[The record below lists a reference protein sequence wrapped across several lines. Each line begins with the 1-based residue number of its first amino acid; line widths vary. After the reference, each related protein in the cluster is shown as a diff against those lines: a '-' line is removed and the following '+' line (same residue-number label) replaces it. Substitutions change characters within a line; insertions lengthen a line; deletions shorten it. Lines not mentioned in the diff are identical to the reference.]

1 MSDTIRIQNHPFPF
15 LLYLEWSLL
24 GIAMLVEAL
33 PAPFLQTH
41 RMPLLS
47 IVSMVGFGLIGLRL
61 PKTGQRSKILY
72 TGLQIGLLL
81 IGTVMGGN
89 RLFPFLYL
97 ILVIRSCLI
106 FELPGRL
113 LIAGLTLPLFLTN
126 LFQRVADKRIAL
138 PLELQE
144 KSSSITPVLMLN
156 ATVLFLVS
164 LFFVLLLV
172 NALLSERRSR
182 EELARANQQLRAYAL
197 RIENQATLEE
207 RNRIAREIHDSLGHF
222 LTGLNIQ
229 LEGALKLWSSHPAK
243 AQDFLIEAKRQGTAA
258 LQEVRQSVATLRSDP
273 LRGQDLN
280 EGLASLA
287 KEFHHSSGILPEYH
301 LQLSQTLPTEVSTT
315 LYRIVQEA
323 LTNCCKYAAAS
334 KVEIHLETVQ
344 NHSAWQVPSRDGS
357 PESDL
362 YLSVRD
368 NGKGFKVDQN
378 TTGFGLR
385 GMRER
390 ALALGGRFEVTSEPG
405 KGCHLEVHVP
415 LSRLTS

>member
-1 MSDTIRIQNHPFPF
+1 MSPWVVAVLIMSNPSTIRTQNHPFPF
-15 LLYLEWSLL
+15 LLYLEWSFL
-24 GIAMLVEAL
+24 GIAILAEAL

-72 TGLQIGLLL
+72 TVLQIGLLL
-81 IGTVMGGN
+81 LGTVLGGN

-113 LIAGLTLPLFLTN
+113 LIAGLTLPLFLIN
-126 LFQRVADKRIAL
+126 LFQRFAEKQGSL
-138 PLELQE
+138 PIELQE
-144 KSSSITPVLMLN
+144 KSNSIAPVLMLN

-164 LFFVLLLV
+164 LIFVLLLI
-172 NALLSERRSR
+172 NTLLSERHSR
-182 EELARANQQLRAYAL
+182 EELALANNKLRTYAL

-229 LEGALKLWSSHPAK
+229 LEGALKLWSSNPAK
-243 AQDFLIEAKRQGTAA
+243 AQDFLIEAKRQGATA

-280 EGLASLA
+280 EGIASLA

-301 LQLSQTLPTEVSTT
+301 IQLSQSLPMEVSTT

-323 LTNCCKYAAAS
+323 LTNSCKYATAS
-334 KVEIHLETVQ
+334 KVEIQLETI
-344 NHSAWQVPSRDGS
+344 GT
-357 PESDL
+357 DL

-390 ALALGGRFEVTSEPG
+390 ALALGGQFEVISEPG
-405 KGCHLEVHVP
+405 RGCHLEVHVP
-415 LSRLTS
+415 LGRLRS

>member
-15 LLYLEWSLL
+15 LLYLEWILL
-24 GIAMLVEAL
+24 GIVILAEAL

-41 RMPLLS
+41 RIPLLS
-47 IVSMVGFGLIGLRL
+47 IVSMVGFGILGLRL
-61 PKTGQRSKILY
+61 PTGGKSKKVLY

-81 IGTVMGGN
+81 LGTILGGN

-113 LIAGLTLPLFLTN
+113 VIAGLTLPLFLIV
-126 LFQRVADKRIAL
+126 LFQRFADRQRSL
-138 PLELQE
+138 PIELQE
-144 KSSSITPVLMLN
+144 KFNSVNPILMLN

-164 LFFVLLLV
+164 LTFVLLLI
-172 NALLSERRSR
+172 NALLSERRSK
-182 EELARANQQLRAYAL
+182 EELALANEQLRAYAL

-229 LEGALKLWSSHPAK
+229 LEGALKLWSSNPTK
-243 AQDFLIEAKRQGTAA
+243 AQDFLIEAKRHGTSA

-273 LRGQDLN
+273 LRGQDLK
-280 EGLASLA
+280 EGIVSLA
-287 KEFHHSSGILPEYH
+287 KDFYHSSGVLPEYH
-301 LQLSQTLPTEVSTT
+301 LQLSQSLPTEVSTT

-323 LTNCCKYAAAS
+323 LTNSCKYAGAS
-334 KVEIHLETVQ
+334 KVEIQLETVQ
-344 NHSAWQVPSRDGS
+344 NHKDGS
-357 PESDL
+357 QGPDL
-362 YLSVRD
+362 YLSVKD

-390 ALALGGRFEVTSEPG
+390 ALALGGQFEVTSEPV

-415 LSRLTS
+415 LVRLMP

>member
-1 MSDTIRIQNHPFPF
+1 MSSMGCGLTYMRTPSTIRIQNHPFPF
-15 LLYLEWSLL
+15 LLYLEWSFL
-24 GIAMLVEAL
+24 GVAILAEAL

-41 RMPLLS
+41 RIPLLS
-47 IVSMVGFGLIGLRL
+47 VVSMVGFGLLGLRL
-61 PKTGQRSKILY
+61 PKTGPSSKILY

-81 IGTVMGGN
+81 LGTILGGN

-126 LFQRVADKRIAL
+126 LFQRFADRQGSL
-138 PLELQE
+138 PIELQE
-144 KSSSITPVLMLN
+144 RSNSITPILMLN

-164 LFFVLLLV
+164 LIFVLLLI
-172 NALLSERRSR
+172 NALLSERRSK
-182 EELARANQQLRAYAL
+182 EELALANKQLRAYAL

-222 LTGLNIQ
+222 LTGLNVQ
-229 LEGALKLWSSHPAK
+229 LEGALKLWSSNPTK
-243 AQDFLIEAKRQGTAA
+243 AQDFLIQAKRQGTSA

-273 LRGQDLN
+273 LRGQDLK
-280 EGLASLA
+280 EGIITLA

-301 LQLSQTLPTEVSTT
+301 LQLSQALPMEVSTT

-323 LTNCCKYAAAS
+323 LTNSCKYAAAS
-334 KVEIHLETVQ
+334 KVEIQLEVLGT
-344 NHSAWQVPSRDGS
+344 
-357 PESDL
+357 DL

-390 ALALGGRFEVTSEPG
+390 ALALGGQFEVISEPG
-405 KGCHLEVHVP
+405 RGCHLEVHVP
-415 LSRLTS
+415 LVRLMA